1 MILCAFHHPRLTI
14 LLFFVLPVPIW
25 ALAIFQVAQDTLGLL
40 GGSRGETA
48 FSVHLGGAAFAA
60 AYYQLQVRLLS
71 FWPRLHAWKKQRSR
85 PRLRVFQADEENREP
100 VAVPVPAPPLAD
112 VDEQL
117 EAKVDAVLEKVAR
130 FGQSSL
136 TDQERQVLLRA
147 SEIYKRRRS

>member
-1 MILCAFHHPRLTI
+1 MILCAFHYPRLTI
-14 LLFFVLPVPIW
+14 LLFFVLPVPLW
-25 ALAIFQVAQDTLGLL
+25 ALALLHVAQDTLGFL
-40 GGSRGETA
+40 GGSRTGTA

-60 AYYQLQVRLLS
+60 LYYQTGVRLLS
-71 FWPRLHAWKKQRSR
+71 FWPSLRSWNRQRSR
-85 PRLRVFQADEENREP
+85 PRLRVYHPEVESREP
-100 VAVPVPAPPLAD
+100 VSVAAPSSPD

-136 TDQERQVLLRA
+136 TEQEREILLKA